1 MHTGQKDCAT
11 LPPAICPA
19 PRVSLASF
27 PHIRYTTLSMTKV
40 KNTKTELKAQKDAL
54 SRFQKFL
61 PMLQLKKQQL
71 QSEIAHIRTKVAT
84 LEASIRAAEDAM
96 ASWVSLLS
104 DASIPIPLAMD
115 SIQRETGNI
124 AGVSIPLFKG
134 IHTRRLP
141 VDLYHTPAWVDDAVD
156 AIEALLRFRAEIAVL
171 HEQRYL
177 IEEELHTTSQRVNLF
192 EKVKIPECKENIR
205 IIRIHIGDEQTSAVA
220 RGKIAKGRGG
230 LDDDSGATETDK
242 EGVA

>member
-1 MHTGQKDCAT
+1 
-11 LPPAICPA
+11 
-19 PRVSLASF
+19 
-27 PHIRYTTLSMTKV
+27 MTKV

-71 QSEIAHIRTKVAT
+71 QAEIAHIRVKVAT
-84 LEASIRAAEDAM
+84 LESDIRATEKSM
-96 ASWVSLLS
+96 EPWVSLLS
-104 DASIPIPLAMD
+104 DASAPIPLALD
-115 SIQRETGNI
+115 GVQRETGNI

-134 IHTRRLP
+134 VQTHRLP
-141 VDLYHTPAWVDDAVD
+141 IDLYNTPAWVDDAAD
-156 AIEALLRFRAEIAVL
+156 TLETLLRFKAEIAVL
-171 HEQRYL
+171 HEQRHL

-230 LDDDSGATETDK
+230 SDDGDSSMADTAEEGA
-242 EGVA
+242 A